1 VKRRLFLAAQI
12 VFTVA
17 VIGYAGAKIWEQW
30 GEARAAGFELSPN
43 WGLVALSGALVL
55 AAYAV
60 LIEAWRAM
68 VVGWGSQLRY
78 RDAARIWFVS
88 NLGRYIPGKVWQ
100 ITAMA
105 VLAERAGVSRYTA
118 AGSAILVNLVNLV
131 AGVGVVALT
140 AASLLGN
147 VLVVVGAG
155 VLLIGLLLLAPR
167 FLPALFR
174 LYERARGRSVRV
186 PVFSQRG
193 IWIAGLACAAAWVL
207 YGVAFRIFAQGVV
220 PSPLGPVSSYVAA
233 FTMSYLAGYLFL
245 PAPGGI
251 GVREG
256 ALLVLL
262 DRLQLVSGGAGAVI
276 AATSRLWLTVLE
288 VLPGALYLALGA
300 VPVRFRN
307 SMVHE
312 RTD

>member
-1 VKRRLFLAAQI
+1 MKRRLLLAAQI
-12 VFTVA
+12 VFVVA

-30 GEARAAGFELSPN
+30 TEARAAGFTFSPN
-43 WGLVALSGALVL
+43 WSLVALSGVVVL

-68 VVGWGSQLRY
+68 VEGWGSRLRY
-78 RDAARIWFVS
+78 GDAARIWFVS
-88 NLGRYIPGKVWQ
+88 NLGRYVPGKVWQ

-118 AGSAILVNLVNLV
+118 AGSAILVNLVNLL

-147 VLVVVGAG
+147 VALVAGA
-155 VLLIGLLLLAPR
+155 VLLLIAVLLLSPR
-167 FLPALFR
+167 LLPILLR
-174 LYERARGRSVRV
+174 LYERVRGRSIRV
-186 PVFSQRG
+186 PVLSTKAV
-193 IWIAGLACAAAWVL
+193 WIAGGASALAWLL
-207 YGVAFRIFAQGVV
+207 YGLAFRIFAEGVV
-220 PSPLGPVSSYVAA
+220 PSSDGPLKSYIGA

-262 DRLQLVSGGAGAVI
+262 DRLQLVPGGAGAVI
-276 AATSRLWLTVLE
+276 VATSRLWLTVLE
-288 VLPGALYLALGA
+288 VLPGAAYLALGA

-307 SMVHE
+307 SKVHE

>member
-1 VKRRLFLAAQI
+1 VKRRLLRAAQI

-30 GEARAAGFELSPN
+30 TEAHAAGFDFSPN
-43 WGLVALSGALVL
+43 WSLVALSGGLVL

-60 LIEAWRAM
+60 LIVAWRAM
-68 VVGWGSQLRY
+68 VEGWGSRLHY
-78 RDAARIWFVS
+78 GDAARIWFVS
-88 NLGRYIPGKVWQ
+88 NLGRYVPGKVWQ

-140 AASLLGN
+140 AASVLGN
-147 VLVVVGAG
+147 VVLMIGAA
-155 VLLIGLLLLAPR
+155 LLLLVGLLVAPR
-167 FLPALFR
+167 FLPVVLR
-174 LYERARGRSVRV
+174 LYERVRGRSLRV
-186 PVFSQRG
+186 PVLSTKAV
-193 IWIAGLACAAAWVL
+193 WIAGGASALAWLL
-207 YGVAFRIFAQGVV
+207 YGVAFRIFAEGVV
-220 PSPLGPVSSYVAA
+220 PSSHGPLKSYVGA

-262 DRLQLVSGGAGAVI
+262 DRLQLVPGGAGAVI
-276 AATSRLWLTVLE
+276 VATSRLWLTLLE
-288 VLPGALYLALGA
+288 VLPGAAYLALGA

-307 SMVHE
+307 S
-312 RTD
+312 DSA